1 MTLQINRKLNIL
13 GKKMSQ
19 EKLERFISIIR
30 TISWIKTSPKGKEN
44 GLLEMYFIQINAIS
58 FNK

>member
-1 MTLQINRKLNIL
+1 
-13 GKKMSQ
+13 MSQ